1 MKKNELN
8 IWLENTAKNLSNQ
21 RVLFLKVNQNDYL
34 RILDD
39 LNKQRQVTPIKIED
53 FEKYKTVA
61 SGMNPIIIS
70 DGFYKNIE
78 SMKVF
83 LPREIIYIKELNSI
97 EKLIFLI
104 NNKSHDF
111 ENEIY
116 YELLQKIDFE
126 SLFKNEQMNI
136 QKFVVDRLDFLE
148 KINSKFENIDAD
160 FLLTCLKNYHEKKI
174 VLASF
179 AQLLYRLANLDF
191 ISTSK
196 KVGGS
201 IKEVL
206 GVKSSSISRSKLVD
220 LKTNQ
225 LNKGFRVYN
234 LNENSFI
241 ADTKIKIAKNLVKF
255 DIKELDITKISKAT
269 ELPLKKVEKMYQ
281 EVHLN

>member
-8 IWLENTAKNLSNQ
+8 LWLENTANGLSNQ
-21 RVLFLKVNQNDYL
+21 RVLFLKANQNDYL
-34 RILDD
+34 KILDD
-39 LNKQRQVTPIKIED
+39 LNKQCQVTPIKIED
-53 FEKYKTVA
+53 LQKYKTVA

-83 LPREIIYIKELNSI
+83 LPREIIYIKEPNSI
-97 EKLIFLI
+97 EKLILLI
-104 NNKSHDF
+104 NSKSHDF

-126 SLFKNEQMNI
+126 SLFKNEQINI

-148 KINSKFENIDAD
+148 KINSKFEDIDAN

-191 ISTSK
+191 TSTSK
-196 KVGGS
+196 KVGGN

-241 ADTKIKIAKNLVKF
+241 VDTKIKIAKNLVKL

>member
-8 IWLENTAKNLSNQ
+8 IWLENTANGLSNQ
-21 RVLFLKVNQNDYL
+21 RVLFLKANQNDYL
-34 RILDD
+34 KILDD
-39 LNKQRQVTPIKIED
+39 LNKQCQVTPIKIED
-53 FEKYKTVA
+53 LQKYKTVA

-78 SMKVF
+78 NMKVF
-83 LPREIIYIKELNSI
+83 LPREIIYVKEPNSI
-97 EKLIFLI
+97 EKLILLI
-104 NNKSHDF
+104 NSKSHDF

-136 QKFVVDRLDFLE
+136 QKFVIDRLDFLE
-148 KINSKFENIDAD
+148 KINSKFEDIDAD

-191 ISTSK
+191 TSTSK

-234 LNENSFI
+234 LNENSCI
-241 ADTKIKIAKNLVKF
+241 SDTKIKIAKNLVKL

>member
-21 RVLFLKVNQNDYL
+21 RVLFLKTNQNDYL
-34 RILDD
+34 KILDD
-39 LNKQRQVTPIKIED
+39 LNKQYQVTPIKIED
-53 FEKYKTVA
+53 LQKYKTIA

-83 LPREIIYIKELNSI
+83 LPREIIYVKEPNSI
-97 EKLIFLI
+97 EKLILLI
-104 NNKSHDF
+104 NSKSHDF

-191 ISTSK
+191 TSTSK

-241 ADTKIKIAKNLVKF
+241 SDTKIKIAKNLVKL

-269 ELPLKKVEKMYQ
+269 ELPLKKVEKCIKKSI
-281 EVHLN
+281 